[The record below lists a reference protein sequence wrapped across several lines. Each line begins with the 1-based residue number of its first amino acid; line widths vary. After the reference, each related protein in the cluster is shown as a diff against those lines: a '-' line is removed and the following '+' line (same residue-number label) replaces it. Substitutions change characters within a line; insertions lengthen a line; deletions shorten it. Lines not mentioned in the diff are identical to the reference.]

1 MNILKLLFCLL
12 FLCFI
17 QNELYSQEAI
27 RTFEENKEIKLKGNE
42 THTYELQLK
51 KGDFFQLHLQQKNV
65 NLQVLLLSS
74 QKDTLQGFLNNFRK
88 DGLEI
93 VEFPV
98 KKSDTYI
105 FQISPYISRWLKGTD
120 RDNFIKNINGSY
132 AIEKFK
138 ILSQKQYET
147 LLEFR
152 QKQKDS
158 VVSWIQ
164 KKSITINSV
173 IAETGFEDLNH
184 LKPILKDIQVVGMG
198 ETSHGTKEIFQMK
211 HRMLEFLVKEMGF
224 TLFGIEASHVG
235 CRPINDYVLHGKGNS
250 RDALSAQGFWIWNT
264 EEVIE
269 MIEWMHDYNKTI
281 PDAKKVKFV
290 GIDTQLVGLDLAYTR
305 VRNFLKR
312 TANHPML
319 EVNIDSIFKATKTLK
334 SDKISVSDTRQ
345 KLYTL
350 LSYII
355 MNKAHLVQKTS
366 NKEYFNVIADLKKII
381 QGVEVKDSKLQ
392 KRAGF
397 NIRDE
402 YMAQTV
408 LEALQ
413 KEGSNAK
420 MMLWAHNG
428 HINKD
433 PESYFNG
440 AQKPLGSVL
449 KKYLGDKK
457 YYAIGF
463 ATYQGTFQAR
473 SYTKNKNTNVYGKAG
488 SFKIYPGEEGH
499 FDWYF
504 AQSKKDRLYI
514 HLKQLTNPNAVQSFL
529 KKNLKMHSAGA
540 TWTFDRSYSPIFNI
554 IPGKQFDGIIFIKE
568 TSATTLTPAGKREIE
583 KRIKNGE

>member
-1 MNILKLLFCLL
+1 MTTLKLFFCLL
-12 FLCFI
+12 FISVL
-17 QNELYSQEAI
+17 QNTLYSQALI
-27 RTFEENKEIKLKGNE
+27 RAFEENKEIKLKGNE
-42 THTYELQLK
+42 THTYEVLLK
-51 KGDFFQLHLQQKNV
+51 KGDFFQLHLKQKNV

-74 QKDTLQGFLNNFRK
+74 QKDTLQGFLSNFRK

-184 LKPILKDIQVVGMG
+184 LKPILKHIQVVGMG

-269 MIEWMHDYNKTI
+269 MIEWMHNYNKTV
-281 PDAKKVKFV
+281 PNTKKIKFI
-290 GIDTQLVGLDLAYTR
+290 GIDTQTIGLDNAYDR
-305 VRNFLKR
+305 INKYLKK
-312 TANHPML
+312 TGEHSML
-319 EVNIDSIFKATKTLK
+319 EVDVDSLFNSIK
-334 SDKISVSDTRQ
+334 SIKDRSDLSKRRQ
-345 KLYTL
+345 KLYNL
-350 LSYII
+350 LSYLIANEINLIHISSKQEYYNII
-355 MNKAHLVQKTS
+355 L
-366 NKEYFNVIADLKKII
+366 DLKKII
-381 QGVEVKDSKLQ
+381 QGVEAGDRKLG
-392 KRAGF
+392 KRSGY

-408 LEALQ
+408 METLE

-420 MMLWAHNG
+420 MMLWAHNS

-433 PESYFNG
+433 PSSYTNG
-440 AQKPLGSVL
+440 SQKPLGSAL
-449 KKYLGDKK
+449 KRYLGDKK

-473 SYTKNKNTNVYGKAG
+473 SYTKNKNTNVYAKAG

-514 HLKQLTNPNAVQSFL
+514 HLKQLINPNAVQSFL
-529 KKNLKMHSAGA
+529 NKNLKMHSAGA
-540 TWTFDRSYSPIFNI
+540 TWTFDRSDSPIFNI

-568 TSATTLTPAGKREIE
+568 TSAAILTPAGKKELE
-583 KRIKNGE
+583 KRIKEGR

>member
-1 MNILKLLFCLL
+1 MTTLKLFFCLL
-12 FLCFI
+12 LLCFI
-17 QNELYSQEAI
+17 QNVLSGQEAI
-27 RTFEENKEIKLKGNE
+27 RIFEENKEINLKGNE

-184 LKPILKDIQVVGMG
+184 LKPILKHIQVVGMG

-269 MIEWMHDYNKTI
+269 MIEWMHDYNKTV
-281 PDAKKVKFV
+281 PNTKKIKFI
-290 GIDTQLVGLDLAYTR
+290 GIDTQTIGLDNAYDR
-305 VRNFLKR
+305 INKYLKK
-312 TANHPML
+312 TGEHSML
-319 EVNIDSIFKATKTLK
+319 EVDVDSLFNSIK
-334 SDKISVSDTRQ
+334 SIKDRSDLSKRRQ
-345 KLYTL
+345 KLYNL
-350 LSYII
+350 LSYLITNEINLIHISSKQEYYNII
-355 MNKAHLVQKTS
+355 L
-366 NKEYFNVIADLKKII
+366 DLKKII
-381 QGVEVKDSKLQ
+381 QGVEAGDRKLG
-392 KRAGF
+392 KRSGY

-402 YMAQTV
+402 YIAQTV
-408 LEALQ
+408 METLE

-420 MMLWAHNG
+420 MMLWAHNS

-433 PESYFNG
+433 PSSYTNG
-440 AQKPLGSVL
+440 SQKPLGSAL
-449 KKYLGDKK
+449 KRYLGDKK

-473 SYTKNKNTNVYGKAG
+473 SYTKNKNTYVYGKAG

-568 TSATTLTPAGKREIE
+568 TSAATLTPAGKKEIE